1 MVNDW
6 ESFVIQFKQMIM
18 PVMVL
23 ALQTTAQ
30 ISRFARASMLDNL
43 NQDYVRTARA
53 KGLGE
58 TAVVLGHVLRNSLI
72 PVVTVIALGVP
83 AVFGGAIITEQVFKV
98 NGIGQL
104 FITALLANDLPMVQT
119 VAFMFAILIVMFN
132 LIADVLYG
140 ILDPRIRY
148 D

>member
-18 PVMVL
+18 PVMML

-53 KGLGE
+53 KGLG
-58 TAVVLGHVLRNSLI
+58 
-72 PVVTVIALGVP
+72 
-83 AVFGGAIITEQVFKV
+83 
-98 NGIGQL
+98 
-104 FITALLANDLPMVQT
+104 
-119 VAFMFAILIVMFN
+119 
-132 LIADVLYG
+132 
-140 ILDPRIRY
+140 
-148 D
+148 